1 MDPRVP
7 QRRRTRR
14 WIVLPVAL
22 ALAAGAVY
30 AEHRGASVSYA
41 PVDARVEQAD
51 AAKLETRC
59 TEADLV
65 GCLEKEPTGASPEST
80 PLGAS
85 GAVTVQQYAA
95 AYYDTSAED
104 ETIAT
109 QNLRN
114 AGLQAIVHEKWTVPG
129 SGRATA
135 DVVVM
140 RFASA
145 QGAQSRALAGAGDSL
160 SATQS
165 DGLELATP
173 GMPGHVYPD
182 RAADAQGYLNAQ
194 YFTAV
199 GNLLMI
205 VHFASVASFD
215 QADFGSW
222 ALGEYLTLRTARIPA
237 APAATQDP
245 ARGRI
250 AGARGDLRH
259 QRLEVRRLGAGI
271 RRGRLHDHC
280 GLGGQIPRQR
290 LRIRG

>member
-1 MDPRVP
+1 M
-7 QRRRTRR
+7 
-14 WIVLPVAL
+14 AL

-173 GMPGHVYPD
+173 GLPGHVYPD